1 MLSMSTKA
9 FTFMKTLLLNLA
21 VCTMICILFACNTS
35 SSSTRSNID
44 GQQTDDSLL
53 FTDVTDTHFPI
64 APELHILNPLLV
76 DVDGDGDLDA
86 VCGVE
91 LDVNRL
97 YLNDGTGKF
106 TWKRGVFSDVK
117 YDTEHVR
124 SADFNQDGH
133 IDLIFV
139 AEDDQNHEFYLGNGD
154 GTFTAAHERLLAKSE
169 GNGLDIGDVNG
180 DGLVDIV
187 IGNSGEAGQNF
198 LWLNVPDNPGTFIDA
213 TKSHLPQINDKTQSI
228 ALADLDG
235 DGDLDMMVGNEVPPN
250 RLLIND
256 GKGVFT
262 EKTEG
267 FELLVPLET
276 RMILLADVDG
286 DQDLDAVF
294 SNLTSNGGE
303 WVKDPQM
310 RILINDGNA
319 NFADETESRMPK
331 NKFSSYASH
340 FIDFDGDGD
349 LDLLVGTVEIP
360 GFNPDQLRAY
370 ENDGS
375 GNFTDVTQK
384 AIPASVVSRGWDM
397 TVGDVNADGI
407 DDVIVGGWKSQ
418 ARLLFGNR
426 NAETKSQNKNY

>member
-1 MLSMSTKA
+1 MYVNQSLLI
-9 FTFMKTLLLNLA
+9 MKIFPLNLSA
-21 VCTMICILFACNTS
+21 LSIICFLSACSTS
-35 SSSTRSNID
+35 SSSTRTEMDNREVN
-44 GQQTDDSLL
+44 DSLV
-53 FTDVTDTHFPI
+53 FTDVTESQFPI

-76 DVDGDGDLDA
+76 DVDGDGDLDV

-91 LDVNRL
+91 AGVNRL
-97 YLNDGTGKF
+97 YLNDGNGKF
-106 TWKRGVFSDVK
+106 TWEKGIFSDVK
-117 YDTEHVR
+117 HDTEHVR
-124 SADFNQDGH
+124 AADFNNDGS

-154 GTFTAAHERLLAKSE
+154 GTFTPAHDRLLGKSE
-169 GNGLDIGDVNG
+169 GNGLEVGDVNG

-198 LWLNVPDNPGTFIDA
+198 LWMNDPENPGNFVDA
-213 TKSHLPQINDKTQSI
+213 TKTHLPQVNDKTQSI

-235 DGDLDMMVGNEVPPN
+235 DGDLDMMIGNEVPPN

-256 GKGVFT
+256 GQGVFA
-262 EKTEG
+262 EKTGG

-276 RMILLADVDG
+276 RMVLLADVDG

-294 SNLTSNGGE
+294 SNLTSNGGD
-303 WVKDPQM
+303 WDKDPQL

-319 NFADETESRMPK
+319 NFVDETDRRMPK
-331 NKFSSYASH
+331 NKFSSYASQ

-375 GNFTDVTQK
+375 GNFTDITER
-384 AIPASVVSRGWDM
+384 AIPKSVVARGWDI
-397 TVGDVNADGI
+397 TVGDVNGDGI
-407 DDVIVGGWKSQ
+407 DDVVTGGWRSQ
-418 ARLLFGNR
+418 SYLLLGNQ
-426 NAETKSQNKNY
+426 NSETNSQNKNF